1 MLRVCVSV
9 DQPVSSSMLACRTTV
24 LCCLSGLITL
34 IACPVNANWQPEPE
48 SMAWS
53 RLRTRHLDGEG
64 WTFVD
69 SISNPQL
76 QAAEYL
82 RSPRATTTP
91 SDGVVVEIEAGLL
104 LKRSDQ
110 SDWTS
115 KVIPMRAVCDAGRMD
130 RQDSSGTWNAY
141 PARPDTPVKV
151 AWMCSLP

>member
-1 MLRVCVSV
+1 
-9 DQPVSSSMLACRTTV
+9 
-24 LCCLSGLITL
+24 
-34 IACPVNANWQPEPE
+34 
-48 SMAWS
+48 MAWS
-53 RLRTRHLDGEG
+53 RLRTRHLDGQG

-104 LKRSDQ
+104 LKRADQ
-110 SDWTS
+110 ADWTS

-130 RQDSSGTWNAY
+130 RQDSSGTWNPY

>member
-1 MLRVCVSV
+1 MVRVGLLSI
-9 DQPVSSSMLACRTTV
+9 QFLTPSSKLLNTYA
-24 LCCLSGLITL
+24 
-34 IACPVNANWQPEPE
+34 
-48 SMAWS
+48 
-53 RLRTRHLDGEG
+53 
-64 WTFVD
+64 
-69 SISNPQL
+69 
-76 QAAEYL
+76 
-82 RSPRATTTP
+82 SPRATTTP